1 MLAVAAEVA
10 VIFVV
15 NSVSDVTMALVVHV
29 CAVVVV
35 AVAVG
40 ATLAS

>member
-15 NSVSDVTMALVVHV
+15 NSVSVVTMTLVVHL
-29 CAVVVV
+29 CAVV